1 MKQACPS
8 CPDGNEW
15 SSTGPTGRACTTCKG
30 KAYIGEDAPTN
41 ASGPA
46 GTYGCACVHHSARMC
61 YEIRYDLSPLDE
73 PEERCECLCHQWDEE
88 DDDG

>member
-1 MKQACPS
+1 MRQACPS

-15 SSTGPTGRACTTCKG
+15 GRNGPTGRACTTCKG

-46 GTYGCACVHHSARMC
+46 GTKGCACVASDAVLCFEMRYGGFAR
-61 YEIRYDLSPLDE
+61 EVN
-73 PEERCECLCHQWDEE
+73 ERCECLCHHWDEE
-88 DDDG
+88 DDNGR

>member
-1 MKQACPS
+1 MRQACPS

-30 KAYIGEDAPTN
+30 KAYIGEDEPTN

-46 GTYGCACVHHSARMC
+46 GTHGCACVSADAVRC
-61 YEIRYDLSPLDE
+61 FEIRYGVLARETND
-73 PEERCECLCHQWDEE
+73 RCECLCHQWE
-88 DDDG
+88 DDDE